1 MTQDRGSTTG
11 ELVVLIPL
19 LMMIVLVIVYVG
31 RVTQTAIVLQQVV
44 DVAAR
49 DASLASRRSVS
60 QVAIA
65 SSQRELVRND
75 VYCTR
80 ANIRTRISQMGNQ
93 STINVQLS
101 CQVSLRDM
109 SLLNL
114 SSITLRADSTSV
126 IDRFRGE

>member
-1 MTQDRGSTTG
+1 
-11 ELVVLIPL
+11 VVLIPL

-65 SSQRELVRND
+65 SSQRELERND

-109 SLLNL
+109 SLLKL
-114 SSITLRADSTSV
+114 SSISLRADSTSV

>member
-1 MTQDRGSTTG
+1 MTRDRGSTTG

-65 SSQRELVRND
+65 SSQRELERND

-109 SLLNL
+109 SLLKL
-114 SSITLRADSTSV
+114 SSISLRADSTSV